1 MKEFLSKYGSA
12 LVLIGLCVYYSVST
26 LQEEFPNTPD
36 AAREVG
42 DVIVANSQ
50 QSPTV
55 LVVAGNTE
63 EDNAFTEALEERLL
77 ELDAEVIAVIN
88 ADTPAEGKFAIEATS
103 QGRVIDAIAAN
114 HAAVSRWAFLKPTGL
129 ANLAADNPGLASVLV
144 YQPGSVTWPVFLKR
158 ENLINVLNRNA
169 EVAIVAIG
177 MTMVIITAGIDLG
190 VGSIMALCGVAT
202 AVSIQLHLGG
212 AETTTTG
219 LIVGCLL
226 GLGLAAMCGVFTGLM
241 VTTYG
246 VPAFVVTLSLMMAA
260 RGFAM
265 IMAVN
270 YQAILAGGAN
280 RGTPEAVGVDAPAF
294 ALLAQGDFLGL
305 PNPIWLT
312 VFLYVIAHVV
322 MTRTSLGRYIYAVGG
337 NPEAARLSGV
347 PVFGVLIFVYAMCS
361 LLAGIAGLIDAARFG
376 AARPDAGDV
385 FELRVI
391 AAVVVGGTS
400 LAGGQGRI
408 TGTLIGVLI
417 IGVIQ
422 NGLNL
427 ANVPTFEQKPIYGM
441 LILAAV
447 LLDRMKSLEVNQ
459 KHPIIWGTLQFTV
472 VFGVLGI
479 GLMAITPIPLLIS
492 AMIASP
498 YLLVGVG
505 LPVFNFGFAA
515 IRDERISFWCEL
527 QGTPARV
534 AGGIIVAAAT
544 HIMAASV
551 GLGIGT
557 AQRLLWLIFVGE

>member
-1 MKEFLSKYGSA
+1 MRMKEFLSKYGSA
-12 LVLIGLCVYYSVST
+12 LVLLGLCIYYSVST
-26 LQEEFPNTPD
+26 LKEEFPNTPD
-36 AAREVG
+36 AGREVA
-42 DVIVANSQ
+42 DAILANSQ
-50 QSPTV
+50 QSPAV
-55 LVVAGNTE
+55 LVVAGNTKA
-63 EDNAFTEALEERLL
+63 DNDFTSALEERLL
-77 ELDAEVIAVIN
+77 EHNANVIAEIN
-88 ADTPAEGKFAIEATS
+88 ADTPAEARFAIEATS
-103 QGRVIDAIAAN
+103 GNRVIDAIATNDAG
-114 HAAVSRWAFLKPTGL
+114 SRWGFLRPEGL
-129 ANLAADNPGLASVLV
+129 GKLAENNPGLANVLV
-144 YQPGSVTWPVFLKR
+144 YKPGSVTWPVFLKR

-190 VGSIMALCGVAT
+190 VGSIMALCGVAS
-202 AVSIQLHLGG
+202 AVTIQLYLGG
-212 AETTTTG
+212 ADAGTSG
-219 LIVGCLL
+219 VIGGCLL

-312 VFLYVIAHVV
+312 IVLYVIAHVV

-361 LLAGIAGLIDAARFG
+361 LLAGAAGLIDAARFS

-447 LLDRMKSLEVNQ
+447 VLDRIKTLAVNQ
-459 KHPIIWGTLQFTV
+459 KHPIVWGMLHFTV
-472 VFGVLGI
+472 VFSVLGI
-479 GLMAITPIPLLIS
+479 GVAALTPMPILMA
-492 AMIASP
+492 AVMASP

-505 LPVFNFGFAA
+505 LPVFCFGLAG
-515 IRDERISFWCEL
+515 IKDERILFWRDL
-527 QGTPARV
+527 QGTQAKV
-534 AGGIIVAAAT
+534 AGGLILLSGVGVILVSVA
-544 HIMAASV
+544 M
-551 GLGIGT
+551 GLGSLVKIVTMLFG
-557 AQRLLWLIFVGE
+557 